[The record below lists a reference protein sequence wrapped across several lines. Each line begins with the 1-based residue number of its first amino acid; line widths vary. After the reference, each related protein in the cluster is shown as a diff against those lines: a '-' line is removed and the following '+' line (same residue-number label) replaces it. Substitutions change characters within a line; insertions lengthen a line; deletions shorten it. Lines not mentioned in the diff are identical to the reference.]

1 MPIHFGELCMF
12 SSLCGRLFFTNVYLH
27 FLPFVLSF
35 SRIYL
40 FIDTF
45 LYLFFIFVL
54 FFELVS
60 DEKFE

>member
-1 MPIHFGELCMF
+1 MF
-12 SSLCGRLFFTNVYLH
+12 SSLYGLLFFTNVYLH

-35 SRIYL
+35 SHIYI

-54 FFELVS
+54 FFELVGV
-60 DEKFE
+60 EKFE